1 MYNFYQ
7 SKRNKFGNTKVK
19 YGNETFD
26 SKKELNRWLELQLLE
41 RAGAITNL
49 QRQVEFELIPN
60 QYNKKKKVLKSGKV
74 KQEQKLVERKCCYVA
89 DFVYKDDKG
98 NLIVED
104 TKSNATKTEFYVL
117 KRKLMLYRYGIQ
129 IQEI

>member
-1 MYNFYQ
+1 MKGFRKYRNEKVEYNGM
-7 SKRNKFGNTKVK
+7 R
-19 YGNETFD
+19 FD
-26 SKKELNRWLELQLLE
+26 SKKECLRYIQLEELLRKGE
-41 RAGAITNL
+41 ISDL

-60 QYNKKKKVLKSGKV
+60 QYVNVEKVLKSGKV

-117 KRKLMLYRYGIQ
+117 KRKLMLYIHGIQ

>member
-7 SKRNKFGNTKVK
+7 AKRNKFGNTKVE
-19 YGNETFD
+19 YNGETFD
-26 SKKELNRWLELQLLE
+26 SKKELNRWLELKMLQ
-41 RAGAITNL
+41 RAGVITEL
-49 QRQVEFELIPN
+49 QRQVEFELVPK
-60 QYNKKKKVLKSGKV
+60 QYITVDKVLKSGKV
-74 KQEQKLVERKCCYVA
+74 KQEQKLVERECCYVA

-98 NLIVED
+98 NLVVED
-104 TKSNATKTEFYVL
+104 TKSEATKTDFYKL